1 GISSAASTS
10 ILVNPG
16 FESGTSPWIF
26 YTNGAGKFL
35 NNAPGIVGTYAG
47 HVTISSPGTNV
58 QLYQKGLV
66 LSPNTKYTLS
76 FKAYSNTGHDLSI
89 SLLKHGSPYTKYG
102 LSNYVVNLGTSWS
115 QYSIQFTTTGFST
128 TVSDGR
134 LMFWLAPYD
143 AASDQYYL
151 DDVVLTKVS
160 VDTQV
165 SPTIVTQPASKT
177 ITVGQTA
184 IFSVAAT
191 GTAPLTYQWQKNGTN
206 IPGATGASYTTPAIT
221 LSDNGARFRVLV
233 SNAWG
238 SVNSNE
244 ATLTVSYI
252 PALSIISNP
261 GFELGTSPWVFYTN
275 GAGTLL
281 NNAPGFGSPHAGHI
295 TISQQGTNVQL
306 YQKGLVL
313 SPNTKY
319 TLSFKAYSNTGH
331 DLSISLMKHISPYT
345 SYGLSNYVVNLGT
358 SWTEYSVQFT
368 TTGFSTAVRDGRL
381 MFMLAPYDAASDQ
394 YYFDDVVLTKVSQA
408 TQVPPTIVTQ
418 PASKTITVGQTAIF
432 SVAATGTAP
441 LTYQWQ
447 KNGTNIPGATGAS
460 YTTPS
465 ATLSYNGAAY
475 RVIVT
480 NAKGSVTSNQAI
492 LTVRASSNTNQLVI
506 IDEYYTHNTITR
518 AFSFFG
524 VSNVPSNLVSPVN
537 YAGGTIYSR
546 LQVITKPS
554 TKIVNYQMCLFQD
567 QLVAAKHA
575 CTNYQKFNS
584 TGTYYASQPMTSL
597 YQYNKIVWSRQ
608 LLERMLVVK
617 DKYGMPVD
625 NRYRPPFGPFDGEN
639 FNLYYPMKVRY
650 TAIIVPPNGGQPVW
664 P

>member
-1 GISSAASTS
+1 MLKKNDGSYIAETGILRIKLEWIKRYLGFLCILILAIPGISSATS
-10 ILVNPG
+10 VNILINPG
-16 FESGTSPWIF
+16 FESGISPWSF

-47 HVTISSPGTNV
+47 HITISSPGTNV
-58 QLYQKGLV
+58 QLFQKGLV
-66 LSPNTKYTLS
+66 LDPNSKYNLS

-89 SLLKHGSPYTKYG
+89 SLLKHGSPYTNYG
-102 LSNYVVNLGTSWS
+102 LSGYEVNLGTSWK

-160 VDTQV
+160 LDTQAP
-165 SPTIVTQPASKT
+165 PTIVTQPVSRT

-184 IFSVAAT
+184 TFSVAAT
-191 GTAPLTYQWQKNGTN
+191 GTAPL
-206 IPGATGASYTTPAIT
+206 A
-221 LSDNGARFRVLV
+221 
-233 SNAWG
+233 
-238 SVNSNE
+238 
-244 ATLTVSYI
+244 
-252 PALSIISNP
+252 
-261 GFELGTSPWVFYTN
+261 
-275 GAGTLL
+275 
-281 NNAPGFGSPHAGHI
+281 
-295 TISQQGTNVQL
+295 
-306 YQKGLVL
+306 
-313 SPNTKY
+313 
-319 TLSFKAYSNTGH
+319 
-331 DLSISLMKHISPYT
+331 
-345 SYGLSNYVVNLGT
+345 
-358 SWTEYSVQFT
+358 
-368 TTGFSTAVRDGRL
+368 
-381 MFMLAPYDAASDQ
+381 
-394 YYFDDVVLTKVSQA
+394 
-408 TQVPPTIVTQ
+408 
-418 PASKTITVGQTAIF
+418 
-432 SVAATGTAP
+432 
-441 LTYQWQ
+441 YQWQ

-475 RVIVT
+475 RVKVT

-492 LTVRASSNTNQLVI
+492 LTVKASSNTRQLVI
-506 IDEYYTHNTITR
+506 IDVNYIHNTNTR

-524 VSNVPSNLVSPVN
+524 VGNIPSNLVSPVN

-567 QLVAAKHA
+567 ALIASKHA

-597 YQYNKIVWSRQ
+597 YQYYKIDWSRQ

-617 DKYGMPVD
+617 DRYGMPVD
-625 NRYRPPFGPFDGEN
+625 NRYRPPFGPFDGED
-639 FNLYYPMKVRY
+639 FSLYYPMKVRY